1 MKELLDHLRLRREA
15 ALREALL
22 ALLAAAALAA
32 ATDVD
37 QAIDLYEM
45 GDIPGAIT
53 ALEELLDQGG
63 LSYDE
68 QLRAWDRLGSAYYAM
83 GQTAAAEDAY
93 LQLVSLDAHYDLP
106 PTANPRLKELLG
118 DVREENIASAEI
130 ASSPEGALV
139 TVDGELMG
147 VTPLELRDLLGGR
160 SYEIAVYAEGYAPEV
175 RSLTPE
181 AGTTHVMDFGLTA
194 MSADSGVAV
203 AMGEGLPEDGGSS
216 ADLVNV
222 ITSSQSGGIDF
233 EALAGSGALRSSRD
247 HAGVAGSEAGSS
259 GAGGSSGGGP
269 VFTRQDLEQSMV
281 FTDVSG
287 SGGSQSAGGGSA
299 NSRSSGDIMQV
310 LTENR
315 SQVTHVYNKHLRN
328 DPLLSG
334 TVEVEMVIEPSGRV
348 SDVRIISSNTY
359 NPAFELELARTVETW
374 RFGAVDEN
382 EGSLT
387 VQYPFNFQ

>member
-1 MKELLDHLRLRREA
+1 M
-15 ALREALL
+15 REALL
-22 ALLAAAALAA
+22 AILALGAPLA

-83 GQTAAAEDAY
+83 DQTAAAEDAY

-106 PTANPRLKELLG
+106 PTANPRLKDLLG
-118 DVREENIASAEI
+118 EVREENIASAEI
-130 ASSPEGALV
+130 TSSPEGALV

-147 VTPLELRDLLGGR
+147 VTPLELKDLLQGR
-160 SYEIAVYAEGYAPEV
+160 SYEIAVYAEGYSTEV
-175 RSLTPE
+175 RNLTPE
-181 AGTTHVMDFGLTA
+181 AGRTHVVDFGLTA
-194 MSADSGVAV
+194 MSVDSGTAVAV
-203 AMGEGLPEDGGSS
+203 GEGVPDEGGSS

-233 EALAGSGALRSSRD
+233 EALAGSGALRSSRE
-247 HAGVAGSEAGSS
+247 HSGIAGSEAGSS
-259 GAGGSSGGGP
+259 GGGASSGEGP
-269 VFTRQDLEQSMV
+269 VFTRQSLEQSMV

-287 SGGSQSAGGGSA
+287 SGGEESAAGAAGS
-299 NSRSSGDIMQV
+299 NSRSSDDIMQV

-334 TVEVEMVIEPSGRV
+334 TVEVEMDIEPSGRV
-348 SDVRIISSNTY
+348 SEVRIVNSNTY